1 MKKHLLLWIAATALC
16 CSCTQKK
23 ETSQPQPFKDGEF
36 KEWAQTPP
44 MGWNSWDC
52 YGAGVTEDELLGNA
66 EFMRDRLKQY
76 GYQYVVCDIQW
87 YEPAAKGNVYNN
99 FADLCMDEYSRLI
112 PAVNRFP
119 SSANGAGF
127 KPIADKIHSMGLKFG
142 IHIMRGIPRQAV
154 HRNTRIYGT
163 TARARDIASQFSLCP
178 WNTDMYGVD
187 TEKRGAEEYYD
198 SLFKLYASWGVDF
211 VKVDDMANTEFSPQN
226 PYSAEKEIEMIRA
239 AIDRSGR
246 DMVLSLSPGPAPLN
260 KAEHLSEN
268 ANMWRISG
276 DFWDRWDKLLNMFS
290 LCEKWYPYVK
300 DGSFPDCDILPLGKL
315 CIDGSYMGDM
325 GRDSGF
331 TKEEQ
336 KTMMTLWAVF
346 RSPLFFGGELRLTD
360 NYTLSLVTNPEV
372 INVNQNSE
380 KPLFVYNKGGIAV
393 WQTKIENC
401 TAVAVF
407 NLSDEEKHYKLS
419 FSDLGIENV
428 RAVRDLWARKDI
440 PKCENDVAVSL
451 KPHSSEFF
459 EIY

>member
-1 MKKHLLLWIAATALC
+1 MKDFI
-16 CSCTQKK
+16 KK
-23 ETSQPQPFKDGEF
+23 
-36 KEWAQTPP
+36 PP

-52 YGAGVTEDELLGNA
+52 YGAGVTEDELLENA

-163 TARARDIASQFSLCP
+163 TASARDIASQFSLCP

-211 VKVDDMANTEFSPQN
+211 VKVDDIANTEFSPQN

-260 KAEHLSEN
+260 KAEHLSKN

-315 CIDGSYMGDM
+315 CVDGSYMGDM

>member
-1 MKKHLLLWIAATALC
+1 MKDFI
-16 CSCTQKK
+16 KK
-23 ETSQPQPFKDGEF
+23 
-36 KEWAQTPP
+36 PP

-163 TARARDIASQFSLCP
+163 TVRARDIASQFSLCP

-211 VKVDDMANTEFSPQN
+211 VKVDDIANTEFSPQN

-336 KTMMTLWAVF
+336 KTMMILWAVF

-440 PKCENDVAVSL
+440 PKCENDVTVSL
-451 KPHSSEFF
+451 KPHSSAFF

>member
-1 MKKHLLLWIAATALC
+1 MNDFIKK
-16 CSCTQKK
+16 
-23 ETSQPQPFKDGEF
+23 
-36 KEWAQTPP
+36 PP

-211 VKVDDMANTEFSPQN
+211 VKVDDIANTEFSPQN

-360 NYTLSLVTNPEV
+360 DYTLSLVTNPEV

>member
-1 MKKHLLLWIAATALC
+1 MKDFI
-16 CSCTQKK
+16 KK
-23 ETSQPQPFKDGEF
+23 
-36 KEWAQTPP
+36 PP

-211 VKVDDMANTEFSPQN
+211 VKVDDIANTEFSPQN
-226 PYSAEKEIEMIRA
+226 PYSAEKEIEIIRA

-276 DFWDRWDKLLNMFS
+276 DFWDRGDRLRSMFS

-407 NLSDEEKHYKLS
+407 NLSDEEKHYRLS

-428 RAVRDLWARKDI
+428 RTVRDLWARKDI

>member
-1 MKKHLLLWIAATALC
+1 MKDFI
-16 CSCTQKK
+16 KK
-23 ETSQPQPFKDGEF
+23 
-36 KEWAQTPP
+36 PP

-76 GYQYVVCDIQW
+76 GYQYVICDIQW

-198 SLFKLYASWGVDF
+198 SIFKLYASWGVDF
-211 VKVDDMANTEFSPQN
+211 VKVDDIANTEFSPQN

-260 KAEHLSEN
+260 KAEHFSEN

-440 PKCENDVAVSL
+440 PKCENDVTVSL
-451 KPHSSEFF
+451 NPHSSEFF

>member
-1 MKKHLLLWIAATALC
+1 MKDFI
-16 CSCTQKK
+16 KK
-23 ETSQPQPFKDGEF
+23 
-36 KEWAQTPP
+36 PP

-76 GYQYVVCDIQW
+76 GYQYVICDIQW

-331 TKEEQ
+331 TEEEQ

>member
-1 MKKHLLLWIAATALC
+1 MKDFI
-16 CSCTQKK
+16 KK
-23 ETSQPQPFKDGEF
+23 
-36 KEWAQTPP
+36 PP

-66 EFMRDRLKQY
+66 EFMLDRLKQY

-211 VKVDDMANTEFSPQN
+211 VKVDDIANTEFSPQN

-260 KAEHLSEN
+260 KAEHLSKN

-360 NYTLSLVTNPEV
+360 DYTLSLVTNPEV

>member
-1 MKKHLLLWIAATALC
+1 MKNFI
-16 CSCTQKK
+16 KK
-23 ETSQPQPFKDGEF
+23 
-36 KEWAQTPP
+36 PP

-52 YGAGVTEDELLGNA
+52 YGAGVTEAELLGNA

-119 SSANGAGF
+119 SSSNGAGF

-154 HRNTRIYGT
+154 HRNARIYGT

-211 VKVDDMANTEFSPQN
+211 VKVDDIANTEFRPQN

-260 KAEHLSEN
+260 KAEHLSKN

-276 DFWDRWDKLLNMFS
+276 DFWDRWDKLLNTFS

-380 KPLFVYNKGGIAV
+380 KPLLVYNKGGIAV

-407 NLSDEEKHYKLS
+407 NLSDEEKHYKLN

-440 PKCENDVAVSL
+440 PKCENDVTVSL

>member
-1 MKKHLLLWIAATALC
+1 MKDFI
-16 CSCTQKK
+16 KK
-23 ETSQPQPFKDGEF
+23 
-36 KEWAQTPP
+36 PP

-211 VKVDDMANTEFSPQN
+211 VKVDDIANTEFSPQN

-380 KPLFVYNKGGIAV
+380 KPLLVYNKGGIAV

-419 FSDLGIENV
+419 FSDLGVENV

-440 PKCENDVAVSL
+440 SKFENDVAVSL
-451 KPHSSEFF
+451 KPHSSAFF

>member
-1 MKKHLLLWIAATALC
+1 MKDFI
-16 CSCTQKK
+16 KK
-23 ETSQPQPFKDGEF
+23 
-36 KEWAQTPP
+36 PP

-211 VKVDDMANTEFSPQN
+211 VKVDDIANTEFSPQN

-260 KAEHLSEN
+260 KAENLSEN

-440 PKCENDVAVSL
+440 PKFENDVAVSL

>member
-1 MKKHLLLWIAATALC
+1 MKDFI
-16 CSCTQKK
+16 KK
-23 ETSQPQPFKDGEF
+23 
-36 KEWAQTPP
+36 PP

-211 VKVDDMANTEFSPQN
+211 VKVDDIANTEFSPQN
-226 PYSAEKEIEMIRA
+226 PYSAEKEIEIIRA

-246 DMVLSLSPGPAPLN
+246 DIVLSLSPGPAPLN

-407 NLSDEEKHYKLS
+407 NLSDEEKHYRLS

>member
-1 MKKHLLLWIAATALC
+1 MKDLI
-16 CSCTQKK
+16 KK
-23 ETSQPQPFKDGEF
+23 
-36 KEWAQTPP
+36 PP

-211 VKVDDMANTEFSPQN
+211 VKVDDIANTEFSPQN

-440 PKCENDVAVSL
+440 PKCQNDVAVSL

>member
-1 MKKHLLLWIAATALC
+1 MKDFI
-16 CSCTQKK
+16 KK
-23 ETSQPQPFKDGEF
+23 
-36 KEWAQTPP
+36 PP

-76 GYQYVVCDIQW
+76 GYQYVICDIQW

-142 IHIMRGIPRQAV
+142 IHIMRGIPRKAV

-211 VKVDDMANTEFSPQN
+211 VKVDDIANTEFSPQN

-260 KAEHLSEN
+260 KAEHLSKN

-380 KPLFVYNKGGIAV
+380 KPWFVYNKGGIAV

-440 PKCENDVAVSL
+440 SKCENDVTVSL

>member
-1 MKKHLLLWIAATALC
+1 MKDFI
-16 CSCTQKK
+16 KK
-23 ETSQPQPFKDGEF
+23 
-36 KEWAQTPP
+36 PP

-163 TARARDIASQFSLCP
+163 TARARDIASQFSMCP

-211 VKVDDMANTEFSPQN
+211 VKVDDIANTEFSPQN

-276 DFWDRWDKLLNMFS
+276 DFWDRWDKLLDMFS

>member
-1 MKKHLLLWIAATALC
+1 MKDFI
-16 CSCTQKK
+16 KK
-23 ETSQPQPFKDGEF
+23 
-36 KEWAQTPP
+36 PP

-211 VKVDDMANTEFSPQN
+211 VKVDDIANTEFSPQN

-260 KAEHLSEN
+260 KAEHLSKN

-380 KPLFVYNKGGIAV
+380 KPLLVYNKGGIAV

-419 FSDLGIENV
+419 FLNLGVENV

-440 PKCENDVAVSL
+440 PKCENGVAVSL

>member
-1 MKKHLLLWIAATALC
+1 MKDFI
-16 CSCTQKK
+16 KK
-23 ETSQPQPFKDGEF
+23 
-36 KEWAQTPP
+36 PP

-211 VKVDDMANTEFSPQN
+211 VKVDDIANTEFSPQN

-380 KPLFVYNKGGIAV
+380 KPLLVYNKGGIAV

-419 FSDLGIENV
+419 FSDLGVENV

-440 PKCENDVAVSL
+440 PKCENDVTVSL

>member
-1 MKKHLLLWIAATALC
+1 MKDFI
-16 CSCTQKK
+16 KK
-23 ETSQPQPFKDGEF
+23 
-36 KEWAQTPP
+36 PP

-211 VKVDDMANTEFSPQN
+211 VKVDDIANTEFSPQN

-407 NLSDEEKHYKLS
+407 NLSDEEKHYRLS

-440 PKCENDVAVSL
+440 PKCENDVTVSL

>member
-1 MKKHLLLWIAATALC
+1 MQDFIKK
-16 CSCTQKK
+16 
-23 ETSQPQPFKDGEF
+23 
-36 KEWAQTPP
+36 PP

-211 VKVDDMANTEFSPQN
+211 VKVDDIANTEFSPQN

-260 KAEHLSEN
+260 KAEHLSKN

-276 DFWDRWDKLLNMFS
+276 DFWDRWDKLLDMFS
-290 LCEKWYPYVK
+290 LFEKWYPYVK

-315 CIDGSYMGDM
+315 CMDGSYMGDM

-331 TKEEQ
+331 TNEEQ

-360 NYTLSLVTNPEV
+360 DYTLSLITNPEV

-393 WQTKIENC
+393 WQTKVENG

-407 NLSDEEKHYKLS
+407 NLSDEEKRHKLKL
-419 FSDLGIENV
+419 SDLGIENV

-440 PKCENDVAVSL
+440 SKCENDLAVSL

-459 EIY
+459 EVY

>member
-1 MKKHLLLWIAATALC
+1 MKDFI
-16 CSCTQKK
+16 KK
-23 ETSQPQPFKDGEF
+23 
-36 KEWAQTPP
+36 PP

-211 VKVDDMANTEFSPQN
+211 VKVDDIANTEFSPQN

-246 DMVLSLSPGPAPLN
+246 DMVLSLSPGPAPLS

-315 CIDGSYMGDM
+315 CIDGSYMGNM

-419 FSDLGIENV
+419 FLNFGIENV

>member
-1 MKKHLLLWIAATALC
+1 MKDFI
-16 CSCTQKK
+16 KK
-23 ETSQPQPFKDGEF
+23 
-36 KEWAQTPP
+36 PP

-211 VKVDDMANTEFSPQN
+211 VKVDDIANTEFSPQN

-315 CIDGSYMGDM
+315 CVDGSYMGDM

-451 KPHSSEFF
+451 KPHSSAFF

>member
-1 MKKHLLLWIAATALC
+1 MKDFI
-16 CSCTQKK
+16 KK
-23 ETSQPQPFKDGEF
+23 
-36 KEWAQTPP
+36 PP

-76 GYQYVVCDIQW
+76 GYQYVICDIQW

-142 IHIMRGIPRQAV
+142 IHIMRGIPRKAV

-380 KPLFVYNKGGIAV
+380 KPLLVYNKGGIAV

-419 FSDLGIENV
+419 FLNFGIENV

-440 PKCENDVAVSL
+440 SKCENDVAVFL

>member
-1 MKKHLLLWIAATALC
+1 MKDFI
-16 CSCTQKK
+16 KK
-23 ETSQPQPFKDGEF
+23 
-36 KEWAQTPP
+36 PP

-76 GYQYVVCDIQW
+76 GYQYVICDIQW

-154 HRNTRIYGT
+154 YRNTRIYGT

-211 VKVDDMANTEFSPQN
+211 VKVDDIANTEFSPQN

-276 DFWDRWDKLLNMFS
+276 DFWDRWDKLLNTFS

-440 PKCENDVAVSL
+440 PKFENDVAVSL

>member
-1 MKKHLLLWIAATALC
+1 MKDFI
-16 CSCTQKK
+16 KK
-23 ETSQPQPFKDGEF
+23 
-36 KEWAQTPP
+36 PP

-87 YEPAAKGNVYNN
+87 YEPAAKGNIYNN

-178 WNTDMYGVD
+178 WNTDMYGVN

-211 VKVDDMANTEFSPQN
+211 VKVDDIANTEFSPQN

-276 DFWDRWDKLLNMFS
+276 DFWDRWDKLLDMFS

-440 PKCENDVAVSL
+440 PKCENDVSVSL
-451 KPHSSEFF
+451 KPHSSAFF
-459 EIY
+459 EMY

>member
-1 MKKHLLLWIAATALC
+1 MKDFI
-16 CSCTQKK
+16 KK
-23 ETSQPQPFKDGEF
+23 
-36 KEWAQTPP
+36 PP

-154 HRNTRIYGT
+154 HRNTRFYGT

-211 VKVDDMANTEFSPQN
+211 VKVDDIANTEFSPQN
-226 PYSAEKEIEMIRA
+226 PYSAEKEIEIIRA

-407 NLSDEEKHYKLS
+407 NLSDEEKHYRLS

>member
-1 MKKHLLLWIAATALC
+1 MKDFI
-16 CSCTQKK
+16 KK
-23 ETSQPQPFKDGEF
+23 
-36 KEWAQTPP
+36 PP

-178 WNTDMYGVD
+178 WNTDVYGVD

-211 VKVDDMANTEFSPQN
+211 VKVDDIANTEFSPQN

-331 TKEEQ
+331 TEEEQ

>member
-1 MKKHLLLWIAATALC
+1 MKDFI
-16 CSCTQKK
+16 KK
-23 ETSQPQPFKDGEF
+23 
-36 KEWAQTPP
+36 PP

-154 HRNTRIYGT
+154 HRNKRIYGT

-211 VKVDDMANTEFSPQN
+211 VKVDDIANTEFSPQN

-380 KPLFVYNKGGIAV
+380 KPLLVYNKGGIAV

-440 PKCENDVAVSL
+440 PKCENDVAISL

>member
-1 MKKHLLLWIAATALC
+1 MKDFI
-16 CSCTQKK
+16 KK
-23 ETSQPQPFKDGEF
+23 
-36 KEWAQTPP
+36 PP

-211 VKVDDMANTEFSPQN
+211 VKVDDIANTEFSPQN
-226 PYSAEKEIEMIRA
+226 PYSAEKEIEMRRA